1 MSEQT
6 EVQAQEQA
14 KKKKEPT
21 PVTTVTMQDGRT
33 VDFPGKRKLL
43 KENVEVDG
51 VPGVRLDFINGE
63 SRVVLI
69 TVGKS
74 DSNQNGLLAEL
85 AQHGLKQKLGDE
97 CAGVEDIDDQVLA
110 VDDLI
115 DRLNAGDF
123 NQQRAADGMAGASIL
138 LKALMEKTGKSK
150 ETIQAFLQGK
160 TPAEK
165 KALRNAPGVA
175 EIVQRLEA
183 EKAANS
189 KGAKVDAEAL
199 LSQLG

>member
-1 MSEQT
+1 MT
-6 EVQAQEQA
+6 QENENQVA
-14 KKKKEPT
+14 APKAKKEPT
-21 PVTTVTMQDGRT
+21 PITTVQMKDGRT

-43 KENVEVDG
+43 KEDIEING

-63 SRVVLI
+63 TREVVI
-69 TVGKS
+69 TVGSS
-74 DSNQNGLLAEL
+74 DDNPNGLLAKL

-97 CAGVEDIDDQVLA
+97 CAGVEDIEDQVLA
-110 VDDLI
+110 IDDLI
-115 DRLNAGDF
+115 DRLGSGEF
-123 NQQRAADGMAGASIL
+123 NQQRSSDGLAGASVL
-138 LKALMEKTGKSK
+138 LKALIEKTGKEPEVIK
-150 ETIQAFLQGK
+150 AFLKGK

-199 LSQLG
+199 LSELE